1 MIVLGTYLLHFLY
14 SILFIFLSFLTIL
27 LILTLSLILK
37 FLNSALLFKSILFL
51 KHLRVVVKRHW
62 TGMEMALFFLL
73 RIIID
78 IEESYRAFSHDV
90 TTAMLVFQTNP
101 IGVELFTGLPVRPV
115 IKWAFGRLRRKTAS
129 RGREDTRVWYRETMF
144 S

>member
-101 IGVELFTGLPVRPV
+101 IGVELFSYAN
-115 IKWAFGRLRRKTAS
+115 AFFCFNKFA
-129 RGREDTRVWYRETMF
+129 
-144 S
+144 